1 LVPVLTTSSAGN
13 PDRPRIVLFCVA
25 PGAYRLLRDWAARAG
40 YSFRLIVTTPGPTR
54 ARTTMYREII
64 AEAPA
69 DQDFLITTRFRRA
82 APQIA
87 ALEPDLVLSFTLPYR
102 LPAEI
107 LAIPRHGAVNLHP
120 SPLPEYRGPDPARM
134 VYNGESKL
142 GATLHRTAADYDTG
156 AILSRQVAPMPP
168 NITPKAVLD
177 IWNDLTVKALDEGV
191 PRALADDPGTPQDS
205 SLASYAASFSE
216 HELWQDWN
224 LPARVLQRRVAALNL
239 FSPRARATIGDR
251 AYCVTGLTA
260 VLDRRSGAP
269 PGTAL
274 EWSEHGVTVQTADGV
289 AHVTVA
295 PLP

>member
-1 LVPVLTTSSAGN
+1 
-13 PDRPRIVLFCVA
+13 VLFCVA
-25 PGAYRLLRDWAARAG
+25 PGAYRLLRDWAVGAG
-40 YSFRLIVTTPGPTR
+40 YSFRLIVTTPGPSR

-107 LAIPRHGAVNLHP
+107 LAIPRFGAVNLHP

-134 VYNGESKL
+134 IYNGEPRL
-142 GATLHRTAADYDTG
+142 GATLHRTTADYDTG
-156 AILSRQVAPMPP
+156 PILSQHLAPMP
-168 NITPKAVLD
+168 NDITPKAVLNT
-177 IWNDLTVKALDEGV
+177 WNDLSLKALSDGV
-191 PRALADDPGTPQDS
+191 PRALAGDPGTPQDS
-205 SLASYAASFSE
+205 SRASYAASFGE
-216 HELWQDWN
+216 EETWQDWN
-224 LPARVLQRRVAALNL
+224 VPARVLQRRVTALNL
-239 FSPRARATIGDR
+239 FSPQARAVIDGR
-251 AYCVTGLTA
+251 PYCITGLTA
-260 VLDRRSGAP
+260 MPEARSSAP
-269 PGTAL
+269 PGTTI
-274 EWSEHGVTVQTADGV
+274 EWAEHGVTIQTADGM